1 MRFSTIFFIYLQLF
15 AFKGQENSDKMQKVM
30 RLHGNRIA
38 FERKYL
44 RLIVTFCVET
54 KNIGLNAKLL
64 LHLYAI
70 YLGNQ
75 RNYLAI
81 KRNKFEIKCND
92 FCVK

>member
-1 MRFSTIFFIYLQLF
+1 MQFF
-15 AFKGQENSDKMQKVM
+15 AFIGKKNSDKTQKVM

-38 FERKYL
+38 FERKDL
-44 RLIVTFCVET
+44 RLIVRFCIET

-64 LHLYAI
+64 VHLNAI

-75 RNYLAI
+75 RNVFAI

-92 FCVK
+92 FCN